1 MITTVKS
8 KSMLIVKNMFAL
20 RYFAART
27 KFHVR
32 TTYSARYSVKTKPQ
46 DNSDI
51 GQARDWESYIAKL
64 NSCWKAHTME
74 QVMKGTTTHLDT
86 HK

>member
-8 KSMLIVKNMFAL
+8 KSMLIVKNM
-20 RYFAART
+20 RYFAVRI

-32 TTYSARYSVKTKPQ
+32 TTYSARYSVKIKPQ

-51 GQARDWESYIAKL
+51 GQARDWCQTCQIELLLEGTHNRAGYER
-64 NSCWKAHTME
+64 NYHTLRH
-74 QVMKGTTTHLDT
+74 T
-86 HK
+86 